1 MNHLSLFTNSKMTL
15 KNIVREV
22 LSAHELVSN
31 YINHG
36 SIKSFLEFRA
46 IFQLSTTTVIT
57 LSYPLS
63 TFASY
68 LSWVTAQHRN
78 RASTELVSVIQG
90 NHLSREAS
98 CSHWC
103 VIFAVN
109 SNIAASN
116 IFDRHTAGV
125 EVHNFP
131 WKNFPHNITAP
142 DFILVVTLTGT
153 KVSTMPGLRVPVF
166 SLPTGTVP
174 ILSTLTKLLERCMKR
189 LANQPSWI
197 QDAIYSLEEY
207 ASTSTDIF
215 MGQFPSLEQ
224 RNFSTW
230 LYNFNQKSEQMLLC
244 VLLKS

>member
-1 MNHLSLFTNSKMTL
+1 MTL

-22 LSAHELVSN
+22 LSFHVLISN
-31 YINHG
+31 YIHHG
-36 SIKSFLEFRA
+36 NIKSFLEFRA
-46 IFQLSTTTVIT
+46 IFQLLTMTVIN
-57 LSYPLS
+57 LFYPLS
-63 TFASY
+63 TLASS

-90 NHLSREAS
+90 NHLNREAS
-98 CSHWC
+98 SSLWW
-103 VIFAVN
+103 VIFAVS
-109 SNIAASN
+109 SNIAVRN

-125 EVHNFP
+125 AVHTVP

-142 DFILVVTLTGT
+142 NFILVVTLTGR

-166 SLPTGTVP
+166 SLPTGKVP
-174 ILSTLTKLLERCMKR
+174 ILSTFTKPWERSMKR
-189 LANQPSWI
+189 LSNLPSWM
-197 QDAIYSLEEY
+197 QGAIYSLEQY

-215 MGQFPSLEQ
+215 MGHYPSLEQ